1 MGSGEIMTILRW
13 LFPVLS
19 LTLAAA
25 EPAWLLDLEA
35 GREAARKAGKPLLVY
50 FTGSA
55 WCPPCKLLHAEV
67 MNSSAFEA
75 YAAGRVLV
83 KLDYP
88 PLSER
93 EASKVKANPALAK
106 LMTLK
111 AEFKVTGFPT
121 TLLLDPDGKETGR
134 REGYGKGEGP
144 AAFIASLGKSR

>member
-1 MGSGEIMTILRW
+1 MRIP
-13 LFPVLS
+13 FPFPFLLS
-19 LTLAAA
+19 LALAAG
-25 EPAWLLDLEA
+25 EPAWLTDLEQ
-35 GREAARKAGKPLLVY
+35 GRQAARATGRPLLVH

-67 MNSSAFEA
+67 MTTETFTA
-75 YAAGRVLV
+75 YGAGRVLV

-93 EASKVKANPALAK
+93 AEAKIKANPALGR
-106 LMTLK
+106 LMAIK

-121 TLLLDPDGKETGR
+121 TVLLDPDGTERGR

-144 AAFIASLGKSR
+144 AAYLASLAKGK